1 MKLSTRLLGTSYR
14 FRSVKELLA
23 RANEARSGDELAG
36 IAARSEQ
43 ERIAAKTVLAN
54 LTLNDLRENP
64 VVAYD
69 RDEVT
74 RVIDDALDRD
84 AFAAMRNQ
92 TVGEFREWLLNDA
105 TSGDAILAAGRG
117 ITAEIAA
124 AVAKLCTNLDL
135 IAIASKIRV
144 VTTARTTLGLPGR
157 LSTRLQPN
165 HPRDDL
171 TGIAAAIYEGLA
183 YATGDALIGINP
195 CIDEPDNIRKLL
207 ELTADIIDRTGVP
220 TQNCVLGHITTQM
233 RALEAGAPM
242 DIMFQSLAGTEK
254 GNAGF
259 GITVAMLDD
268 GYSMIRETGRLRSAN
283 LTYFETGQGSELS
296 ADAHEGA
303 DQVTLEAR
311 CYGLARRY
319 SPLLVNTVVGF
330 IGPEYLYD
338 AKQITRAGLED
349 HLMGKLLGVPHGAD
363 ACYTNHARADQ
374 NDCEN
379 LAVLLAAAGCNYF
392 MAVPMGDD
400 VMLSYQSTSYH
411 DAAALR
417 SVLKL
422 RPAPEFENWCE
433 ARGILRD
440 GLLTETRRRRSN
452 RDGSALKKSEPDDAN
467 TDFDAMRK
475 STPARL
481 GLGRAG
487 SRYTTA
493 AMLALRADHARAVD
507 AVLTLVARDWPQR
520 NGLLEVHSQALTR
533 EDYIRYPARG
543 RRLTDAD
550 AARVARLKPPPLI
563 RSPFP
568 RRKGLGVRS
577 PGGSAKSTPPT
588 VLLCIGDG
596 LSSAAVEKN
605 AAPLLR
611 ALTRILAPR
620 YQLLKPIFI
629 RNARVRIEDHLGEI
643 LRPDVVCMIVGER
656 PGLVTAES
664 LSAYLIYRPT
674 LKSIEPDRTVIS
686 NIHRG
691 GIPIAEAARKIATLI
706 DDANRFEASGAAL
719 AEKTA
724 PATYP

>member
-1 MKLSTRLLGTSYR
+1 MKLSTRLLGVSYR

-23 RANEARSGDELAG
+23 HANEARSGDELAG
-36 IAARSEQ
+36 IAAGSEQ

-84 AFAAMRNQ
+84 AFARVRNQ
-92 TVGEFREWLLNDA
+92 TVGEFREWLLDDA
-105 TSGDAILAAGRG
+105 TTGDAILAAGRG

-124 AVAKLCTNLDL
+124 AVAKLCGNLDL

-171 TGIAAAIYEGLA
+171 MGIAAATYEGLA

-195 CIDEPDNIRKLL
+195 CIDEPDNLRRLL
-207 ELTADIIDRTGVP
+207 ELAAGIIDRTGAP
-220 TQNCVLGHITTQM
+220 MQNCVLGHITTQM

-242 DIMFQSLAGTEK
+242 DIMFQSLAGTQK

-268 GYSMIRETGRLRSAN
+268 GYAMIRETGSLRSTKAN
-283 LTYFETGQGSELS
+283 LMYFETGQGSELS
-296 ADAHEGA
+296 AGAHEGA

-417 SVLKL
+417 AVLKL
-422 RPAPEFENWCE
+422 RPAPEFEEWCE
-433 ARGILRD
+433 RRGIIRD
-440 GLLTETRRRRSN
+440 G
-452 RDGSALKKSEPDDAN
+452 
-467 TDFDAMRK
+467 
-475 STPARL
+475 
-481 GLGRAG
+481 
-487 SRYTTA
+487 
-493 AMLALRADHARAVD
+493 
-507 AVLTLVARDWPQR
+507 
-520 NGLLEVHSQALTR
+520 
-533 EDYIRYPARG
+533 
-543 RRLTDAD
+543 RLTA
-550 AARVARLKPPPLI
+550 
-563 RSPFP
+563 
-568 RRKGLGVRS
+568 
-577 PGGSAKSTPPT
+577 
-588 VLLCIGDG
+588 
-596 LSSAAVEKN
+596 N
-605 AAPLLR
+605 AG
-611 ALTRILAPR
+611 
-620 YQLLKPIFI
+620 
-629 RNARVRIEDHLGEI
+629 NAR
-643 LRPDVVCMIVGER
+643 IVMDQ
-656 PGLVTAES
+656 T
-664 LSAYLIYRPT
+664 
-674 LKSIEPDRTVIS
+674 
-686 NIHRG
+686 
-691 GIPIAEAARKIATLI
+691 
-706 DDANRFEASGAAL
+706 
-719 AEKTA
+719 
-724 PATYP
+724 

>member
-1 MKLSTRLLGTSYR
+1 MKLSTRLFGATYR

-36 IAARSEQ
+36 IAARSEK
-43 ERIAAKTVLAN
+43 ERIAAKTVLAD

-64 VVAYD
+64 VVPYE

-84 AFAAMRNQ
+84 AFAKLRND
-92 TVGEFREWLLNDA
+92 TVGEFREWLLDDA
-105 TSGDAILAAGRG
+105 TTGDAILAAGRG

-124 AVAKLCTNLDL
+124 AIAKLSTNLDL
-135 IAIASKIRV
+135 ITIAAKIRV
-144 VTTARTTLGLPGR
+144 VTKARTTLGLEGR

-171 TGIAAAIYEGLA
+171 DGIAAATYEGLA

-195 CIDEPDNIRKLL
+195 CIDNPENIRRIL
-207 ELTADIIDRTGVP
+207 ELTADIIERTGAP
-220 TQNCVLGHITTQM
+220 TQNCVLGHISTQM
-233 RALEAGAPM
+233 RALESGAPM

-259 GITVAMLDD
+259 GITVAMLDE
-268 GYSMIRETGRLRSAN
+268 GYAMIRETGRLRSPN
-283 LTYFETGQGSELS
+283 LMYFETGQGSELS
-296 ADAHEGA
+296 AGAHEGS

-349 HLMGKLLGVPHGAD
+349 HLMGKILGVPHGAD

-379 LAVLLAAAGCNYF
+379 IAVLLASAGCNYF

-411 DAAALR
+411 DASALR
-417 SVLKL
+417 AVLKM
-422 RPAPEFENWCE
+422 RPAPEFEAWCE
-433 ARGILRD
+433 QRGILRE
-440 GLLTETRRRRSN
+440 GRLTSRA
-452 RDGSALKKSEPDDAN
+452 G
-467 TDFDAMRK
+467 DAMMLMN
-475 STPARL
+475 SS
-481 GLGRAG
+481 GRDF
-487 SRYTTA
+487 RYTTT
-493 AMLALRADHARAVD
+493 AMLTLRADHARAVD
-507 AVLTLVARDWPQR
+507 AVMTTIPRDWARR
-520 NGLLEVHSQALTR
+520 NGLIEVESEAASK
-533 EDYIRYPARG
+533 EDYLRYPERG
-543 RRLTDAD
+543 RRIAAAD
-550 AARVARLKPPPLI
+550 VAKVKHLGAPNTRVARGKAEKPGVLI
-563 RSPFP
+563 C
-568 RRKGLGVRS
+568 V
-577 PGGSAKSTPPT
+577 
-588 VLLCIGDG
+588 GDG
-596 LSSAAVEKN
+596 LSSAAIEKN
-605 AAPLLR
+605 AIPLLKALER
-611 ALTRILAPR
+611 ALKSRCN
-620 YQLLKPIFI
+620 LLKPIFI
-629 RNARVRIEDHLGEI
+629 RNARVRIEDHLGEL

-656 PGLVTAES
+656 PGLATAES
-664 LSAYLIYRPT
+664 LSAYVIYRPT
-674 LKSIEPDRTVIS
+674 LKSIEPDRSVIS

-691 GIPIAEAARKIATLI
+691 GIPIAEAARKIAALV
-706 DDANRFEASGAAL
+706 DDAIKYRATGAAL

-724 PATYP
+724 SMERPA

>member
-1 MKLSTRLLGTSYR
+1 MKLSTRLLDATYR
-14 FRSVKELLA
+14 FRSVKEVLA

-43 ERIAAKTVLAN
+43 ERIAAKAVLAN

-64 VVAYD
+64 VVAYE

-74 RVIDDALDRD
+74 RVIDDALDRE
-84 AFAAMRNQ
+84 AFATVRND
-92 TVGEFREWLLNDA
+92 TVGEFRQWLLDDA
-105 TSGDAILAAGRG
+105 TTGDAILAAGRG

-124 AVAKLCTNLDL
+124 AVAKLCTSLDL

-144 VTTARTTLGLPGR
+144 VTRARTTLGLPGR

-171 TGIAAAIYEGLA
+171 AGIAAAIYEGLA

-195 CIDEPDNIRKLL
+195 CIDETDNVRRLL
-207 ELTADIIDRTGVP
+207 ELTADIIERTGVP
-220 TQNCVLGHITTQM
+220 AQNCVLGHITTQM

-259 GITVAMLDD
+259 GITVKMLDD
-268 GYSMIRETGRLRSAN
+268 GYAMMRETGRLRAPN
-283 LTYFETGQGSELS
+283 LMYFETGQGSELS

-311 CYGLARRY
+311 CYGVARRY

-349 HLMGKLLGVPHGAD
+349 HLMGKLLGVPLGAD

-379 LAVLLAAAGCNYF
+379 LAMLLAAAGCNYF

-400 VMLSYQSTSYH
+400 VMLSYQSTSYQ

-417 SVLKL
+417 AVLKL
-422 RPAPEFENWCE
+422 RPAPEFEEWCE
-433 ARGILRD
+433 RRGILRD
-440 GLLTETRRRRSN
+440 GRLAARAGDARLLMDSSSKTGGEA
-452 RDGSALKKSEPDDAN
+452 G
-467 TDFDAMRK
+467 FDAMRRA
-475 STPARL
+475 TPARL
-481 GLGRAG
+481 GVGRAG
-487 SRYTTA
+487 PRYTTA
-493 AMLALRADHARAVD
+493 AMLSLRADHARAVD
-507 AVLTLVARDWPQR
+507 AVTTLVARDWPRR

-533 EDYIRYPARG
+533 EDYLRYPERG
-543 RRLTDAD
+543 RRLDAAD
-550 AARVARLKPPPLI
+550 AARLGRLAPHRARSK
-563 RSPFP
+563 
-568 RRKGLGVRS
+568 
-577 PGGSAKSTPPT
+577 SAKPS
-588 VLLCIGDG
+588 VLLCVGDG

-611 ALTRILAPR
+611 ALTRRLAPR
-620 YQLLKPIFI
+620 YRLLKPIFI

-643 LRPDVVCMIVGER
+643 LRPDVVCLIVGER
-656 PGLVTAES
+656 PGLATAES
-664 LSAYLIYRPT
+664 LSAYVIYRPT

-691 GIPIAEAARKIATLI
+691 GISLADASRKIAALI
-706 DDANRFEASGAAL
+706 DDTIKFQGSGAAL
-719 AEKTA
+719 AQKTSA
-724 PATYP
+724 VP

>member
-1 MKLSTRLLGTSYR
+1 MKLATRLLGTSYR

-36 IAARSEQ
+36 IAARSEK
-43 ERIAAKTVLAN
+43 ERIAAKAVLAG

-64 VVAYD
+64 VVPYE

-84 AFAAMRNQ
+84 AFARVRNK
-92 TVGEFREWLLNDA
+92 TVGEFREWLLDDA
-105 TSGDAILAAGRG
+105 TSGEEILAAGRG

-124 AVAKLCTNLDL
+124 AIAKLSTNLDL
-135 IAIASKIRV
+135 ITIAAKIRV
-144 VTTARTTLGLPGR
+144 VSKARTTLGLAGR

-171 TGIAAAIYEGLA
+171 HGIAAATYEGLA

-195 CIDEPDNIRKLL
+195 CVDTPENIRRIL
-207 ELTADIIDRTGVP
+207 ELTADIIERTGAP
-220 TQNCVLGHITTQM
+220 TQNCVLGHISTQM
-233 RALEAGAPM
+233 RALESGAPM
-242 DIMFQSLAGTEK
+242 DIMFQSLAGTEH

-259 GITVAMLDD
+259 GITIAMLDE
-268 GYSMIRETGRLRSAN
+268 GYAMIRETGRLRSPN
-283 LTYFETGQGSELS
+283 LMYFETGQGSELS
-296 ADAHEGA
+296 AGAHQGS

-349 HLMGKLLGVPHGAD
+349 HLMGKLLGVPIGAD

-379 LAVLLAAAGCNYF
+379 LATLLASAGCNYF

-417 SVLKL
+417 AVLKM
-422 RPAPEFENWCE
+422 RPAPEFEAWCE
-433 ARGILRD
+433 ERGIIREGRLTDRAGDARMLIGGD
-440 GLLTETRRRRSN
+440 GH
-452 RDGSALKKSEPDDAN
+452 
-467 TDFDAMRK
+467 DFEAMRRA
-475 STPARL
+475 TPARL
-481 GLGRAG
+481 DVGRAG
-487 SRYTTA
+487 PRYTTA
-493 AMLALRADHARAVD
+493 AMLAFRGDHARAVD
-507 AVLTLVARDWPQR
+507 AVMTEIPRDWARR
-520 NGLLEVHSQALTR
+520 NGLIEVSSEALTR
-533 EDYIRYPARG
+533 EDYLRYPERG
-543 RRLTDAD
+543 RRV
-550 AARVARLKPPPLI
+550 AAGYIAKI
-563 RSPFP
+563 RRIGKSK
-568 RRKGLGVRS
+568 RKANRGKA
-577 PGGSAKSTPPT
+577 AKAS
-588 VLLCIGDG
+588 VLVCVGDG

-605 AAPLLR
+605 AIPLLR
-611 ALTRILAPR
+611 ALEKALKSRCDLI
-620 YQLLKPIFI
+620 KPIFV
-629 RNARVRIEDHLGEI
+629 RNARVRIEDHIGQI
-643 LRPDVVCMIVGER
+643 IRPDVVCMIVGER

-664 LSAYLIYRPT
+664 LSAYVIYRPT
-674 LKSIEPDRTVIS
+674 LESEEPDRSVIS

-691 GIPIAEAARKIATLI
+691 GVPVTEAAREIVALIEDAIRFRAT
-706 DDANRFEASGAAL
+706 GAAL
-719 AEKTA
+719 AKNKGI
-724 PATYP
+724 P